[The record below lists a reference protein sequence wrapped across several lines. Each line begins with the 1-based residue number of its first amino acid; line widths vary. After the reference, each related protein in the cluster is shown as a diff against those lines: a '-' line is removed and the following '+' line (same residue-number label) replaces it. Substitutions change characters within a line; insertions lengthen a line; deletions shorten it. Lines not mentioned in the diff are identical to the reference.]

1 MEFFAYTFLQRAL
14 IEAIIIGGI
23 CAVIGVYVVLNGL
36 SFIGAGISHS
46 AFGGIALGLFL
57 GINPTLAA
65 LLFSVGIA
73 VSIGVTSEKGRLS
86 HDTAV
91 GIFFAA
97 TMAFGILLI
106 SLLKGFYLDIFSYL
120 FGNIL
125 AVTTGDIIFTSIIA
139 GIELGIIALFY
150 KELLAISFDR
160 EMALV
165 MGLPVRRLYYLL
177 LILMSCTVVTAAK
190 AVGIVLISA
199 LIVTPAA
206 AAYQLTRR
214 FNAMMLLSVLFGI
227 GSSLCGL
234 FLSYL
239 LNIPSGA
246 TIVLVAT
253 IFFFIA
259 WLCSPQ
265 RRRQRGGTALKQR

>member
-1 MEFFAYTFLQRAL
+1 MQRAL
-14 IEAIIIGGI
+14 VEAVIIGGL

-65 LLFSVGIA
+65 LLFSIA
-73 VSIGVTSEKGRLS
+73 IAISIGVTSEQGRLR

-125 AVTTGDIIFTSIIA
+125 AVTTGDIIFTSVIA
-139 GIELGIIALFY
+139 VLELGVIALFY
-150 KELLAISFDR
+150 KELLAISFDQ
-160 EMALV
+160 EMATV
-165 MGLPVRRLYYLL
+165 MGLPVRKLYYLL

-190 AVGIVLISA
+190 AVGIVLVSA

-206 AAYQLTRR
+206 SAYQLTKR
-214 FNAMMLLSVLFGI
+214 FNAMMLLSVTFGI
-227 GSSLCGL
+227 GASLGGL

-239 LNIPSGA
+239 LDIPSGA

-253 IFFFIA
+253 CLFFIS
-259 WLCSPQ
+259 WFFSPQ
-265 RRRQRGGTALKQR
+265 RRRQNSGVASNQ